1 MNWSECE
8 NGKML
13 IDALLSLKTREECA
27 AFLEDLMTR
36 REIDD
41 MMQRI
46 DVAKMLSEKT
56 VYTVIAE
63 KTGAS
68 TATIS
73 RVNRAYLYGAGGYRT
88 VLARMT
94 NEAGETEGK

>member
-73 RVNRAYLYGAGGYRT
+73 RVNRTLRDSTGGYQA
-88 VLARMT
+88 VLERM
-94 NEAGETEGK
+94 EPETDTKPES